1 MKKEEII
8 ERLENIITSA
18 KIQSFKVPV
27 DIRYVAQAGAFEGL
41 LQAFI
46 DELKN

>member
-1 MKKEEII
+1 MKKEDII
-8 ERLENIITSA
+8 ERLENIITNA
-18 KIQSFKVPV
+18 KIQGSKVPI

-46 DELKN
+46 NELKN